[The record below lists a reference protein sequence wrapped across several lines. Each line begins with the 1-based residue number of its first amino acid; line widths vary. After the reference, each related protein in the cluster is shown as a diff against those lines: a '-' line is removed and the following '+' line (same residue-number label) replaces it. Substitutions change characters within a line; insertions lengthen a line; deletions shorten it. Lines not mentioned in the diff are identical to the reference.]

1 MLQIVYC
8 DTNSDCVLTCLVTKQ
23 SDDKNKKP
31 GCHPNTQRFMIP
43 ANNEGFI
50 VDIYLELLRL
60 KEWKY
65 ADFSGNT
72 LNGEMVLDRSL
83 SAAIVTAIRECYKK
97 LERDAPP
104 IYFPLLTK

>member
-23 SDDKNKKP
+23 SDDKNKKS

-50 VDIYLELLRL
+50 VDTYLELLRL

-65 ADFSGNT
+65 ADLSGNT

-83 SAAIVTAIRECYKK
+83 SAAIVTAIREYYKK